1 MQTKMKIKKGDMVKV
16 IAGNSKGM
24 QGKVLAVYP
33 KKSRVLVEGVNI
45 VSKHAKPSNE
55 NPQGGIVKKEAPIHI
70 SNVMLIDNKGNA
82 TRVGYRVEKGKKVRF
97 SKKSQE
103 VIK

>member
-16 IAGNSKGM
+16 ITGNSKGM

-33 KKSRVLVEGVNI
+33 KKDRVLVEGVNI